1 MPRAPADARVNARP
15 VPLVAR
21 IGRNTGWVAGIVA
34 FVVEADVAT
43 TARDDGVVDFVG
55 TGLVSGSDDAIIVAD
70 VIIPDNASRSF
81 MPATPEDCDV
91 R

>member
-15 VPLVAR
+15 VPFVAR

-43 TARDDGVVDFVG
+43 TARDDGVVDLVG
-55 TGLVSGSDDAIIVAD
+55 TGLVSGDDDAIIVAD
-70 VIIPDNASRSF
+70 VIIPDNASKSF
-81 MPATPEDCDV
+81 IPV
-91 R
+91 YS